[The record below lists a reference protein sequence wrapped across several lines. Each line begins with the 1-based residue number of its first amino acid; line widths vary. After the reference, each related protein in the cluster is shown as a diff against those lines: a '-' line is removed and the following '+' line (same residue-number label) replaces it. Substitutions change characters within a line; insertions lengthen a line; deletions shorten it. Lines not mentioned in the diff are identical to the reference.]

1 MTSIKTLDFQFG
13 PKHIEYMRR
22 CRTHT
27 INVAEGAVRA
37 GKTVDNVFAFADE
50 LERTPDKIHLST
62 GSTSANAKLNIG
74 DCNGYGLE
82 GIFRGRCHWGKYK
95 GNEAL
100 FVQTPTGQKV
110 IIFSGGAKAD
120 SFKKIRGNSYGMWI
134 ATEIN
139 LHHDNTIKEAFN
151 RQLAA
156 KHRKVFW
163 DLNPDHP
170 NAPIY
175 TQYIDLYQRKQETG
189 QFPPGYNYE
198 HFTITDNKTL
208 SPERIKD
215 IVSQYDP
222 TSIWYLRDVEGKR
235 CVAEGLIYRSF
246 TEAVNDKLHPNR
258 FHYHR
263 DCEFMKINLAIDF
276 GGSGSGH
283 AFVATGVTPAYQQAV
298 ALASERHF
306 GDDIDPDKLGN
317 LFVDFASKILAKYG
331 MISTVYCDSAE
342 QVLIRGIR
350 KSLTNAGLGWI
361 HVANA
366 LKSPIN
372 DRIRLTSRLMA
383 QGRFFYVPA
392 ECQTLEQAFCT
403 AVWDSKHTTK
413 NERLDDGSSDI
424 DSLDAFEYTIERD
437 RNRFISMEGVNL

>member
-1 MTSIKTLDFQFG
+1 MTSTKTLDFQFG

-22 CRTHT
+22 CRDHT

-37 GKTVDNVFAFADE
+37 GKTVDNVFAFSDE
-50 LERTPDKIHLST
+50 LERTPDKIHLAT

-100 FVQTPTGQKV
+100 FVRTPTGQKV
-110 IIFSGGAKAD
+110 IIFAGGAKAD

-175 TQYIDLYQRKQETG
+175 TQYIDLYQKKQETG

-208 SPERIKD
+208 SLERIQD
-215 IVSQYDP
+215 IISQYDP
-222 TSIWYLRDVEGKR
+222 TSIWYLRDIEGKR
-235 CVAEGLIYRSF
+235 CVAEGLIYDMFDSAKNVATSIDRPYTAYYVSMDYG
-246 TEAVNDKLHPNR
+246 TQNPTAMLLWGKYNGTWYVVDEYYYSGREKKKQKTDEEYYIDLEAFIKERPVKAIIIDPSAASMIACIRKHNKYQVKAADNTVLDGIRNTATALKTQSILICDCCENTLREIESYVWDEKASAQGEDKPLKENDHAMDAMRYFCQTVLQKG
-258 FHYHR
+258 
-263 DCEFMKINLAIDF
+263 KIRAIDR
-276 GGSGSGH
+276 
-283 AFVATGVTPAYQQAV
+283 Y
-298 ALASERHF
+298 R
-306 GDDIDPDKLGN
+306 LG
-317 LFVDFASKILAKYG
+317 IG
-331 MISTVYCDSAE
+331 
-342 QVLIRGIR
+342 
-350 KSLTNAGLGWI
+350 
-361 HVANA
+361 
-366 LKSPIN
+366 
-372 DRIRLTSRLMA
+372 
-383 QGRFFYVPA
+383 
-392 ECQTLEQAFCT
+392 
-403 AVWDSKHTTK
+403 
-413 NERLDDGSSDI
+413 
-424 DSLDAFEYTIERD
+424 
-437 RNRFISMEGVNL
+437 